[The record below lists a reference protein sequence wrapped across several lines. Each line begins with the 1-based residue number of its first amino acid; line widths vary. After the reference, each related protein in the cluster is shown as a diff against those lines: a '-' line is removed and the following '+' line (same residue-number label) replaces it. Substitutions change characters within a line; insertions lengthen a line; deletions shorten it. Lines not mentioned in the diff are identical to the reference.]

1 MDEKAANV
9 RGAGPCRAGGAVA
22 GEKTMPKEFISADG
36 SDITAEYSAYARPL
50 LSSGFPNVYRIR
62 APKVAKIL
70 PKG

>member
-1 MDEKAANV
+1 
-9 RGAGPCRAGGAVA
+9 
-22 GEKTMPKEFISADG
+22 MPKEFISADG